1 MGRHSAGVCRNYGD
15 CKNGRAV
22 LALRQM
28 YLAASRAMK
37 GMCTM
42 KMAATLLMI
51 ALTVGTVSAQQQTA
65 SDRTRRVRSAD
76 RKILVGLAFVGAGAM
91 MIPMTNALLDEA
103 PQEPVAMS
111 GVGLMAAGSVL
122 VWYGARDRRKAIQPR
137 TTFGLMLGNKYSA
150 LQVHR
155 RW

>member
-1 MGRHSAGVCRNYGD
+1 
-15 CKNGRAV
+15 
-22 LALRQM
+22 
-28 YLAASRAMK
+28 MK
-37 GMCTM
+37 GTCTM

-51 ALTVGTVSAQQQTA
+51 ALTAGTVSAQQQTA

-137 TTFGLMLGNKYSA
+137 TTFGLMLGNRCSA